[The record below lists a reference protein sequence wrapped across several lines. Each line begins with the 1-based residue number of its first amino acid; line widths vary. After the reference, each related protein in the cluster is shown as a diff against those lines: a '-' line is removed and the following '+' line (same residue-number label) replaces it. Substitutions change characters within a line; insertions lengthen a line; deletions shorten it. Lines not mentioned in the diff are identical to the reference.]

1 MCMDF
6 ILTEMAQS
14 KAKDLICTDEAFNYY
29 RLFVCGFHLIY
40 RSNRLRPD
48 GRRCFMLCNEL
59 AMCLGFESLH
69 TMRCILPTIQYWR
82 RFVSVQRLKISLT
95 RYRNK
100 QQHFADLLCDP
111 IL

>member
-1 MCMDF
+1 MIDY
-6 ILTEMAQS
+6 ILENMQHD
-14 KAKDLICTDEAFNYY
+14 KPKDLLCTDEAFNYY
-29 RLFVCGFHLIY
+29 RLFVCGFHLVY

-59 AMCLGFESLH
+59 ALCMGFESLN

-82 RFVSVQRLKISLT
+82 RFISVQRLQVALK

-100 QQHFADLLCDP
+100 QQHFADLLYEP
-111 IL
+111 TL